1 MPRAKNFFRCFF
13 VLLYFSIAW
22 IHAQN
27 QEESVVLDIEN
38 GSVKGTLLIPQTDTK
53 IPIALIIA
61 GSGPTD
67 RNGNNMMM
75 TNNHLKLLA
84 EGLAEK
90 GIASLRYDKRGVGKS
105 SFQDFDERDL
115 RFEDYSNDALGLLKQ
130 LQADTRFSK
139 LVVIGHS
146 EGSLLGILAC
156 QQIKVDRF
164 ISLAGAGQNASA
176 FIKEQLEKQAPSLLE
191 EALPIFDKLE
201 QGETV
206 EKVPTALLSI
216 FRSSVQPYMISWIK
230 YDPKMEISK
239 LEIPILIVHG
249 TTDIQLEVSEAE
261 LLMEGNPKAQLEIV
275 EGMNHILKIAD
286 KEYLPNLQTYSNP
299 DLPLANG
306 LTDLLSDFILE

>member
-201 QGETV
+201 QY
-206 EKVPTALLSI
+206 
-216 FRSSVQPYMISWIK
+216 SSPRLVNY
-230 YDPKMEISK
+230 YDP
-239 LEIPILIVHG
+239 IPC
-249 TTDIQLEVSEAE
+249 S
-261 LLMEGNPKAQLEIV
+261 P
-275 EGMNHILKIAD
+275 
-286 KEYLPNLQTYSNP
+286 PP
-299 DLPLANG
+299 P
-306 LTDLLSDFILE
+306 